1 MNTKKLVQG
10 AMIVALFGVMGILN
24 VMTGTFFDSLIGYVM
39 VIPLTWYGYQYGLKN
54 NMIVSF
60 ASTAI
65 TLMQG
70 MPYFFTIVVYSCI
83 LGCFI
88 GEALKEESAKTK
100 IILGSFIISIIYNIL
115 LFELLGVLLGIS
127 WNQDITELL
136 KLKSLLVNI
145 PYAGMIYRSIDLLSF
160 FVVFISFFESYLILL
175 MIQFIFTRLK
185 LPFHKNYHIST
196 FYLDKKIGYITI
208 GIFII
213 FFILEH
219 YFNYRIIHY
228 ILSLSIF
235 ILMINGISLISLYFI
250 YISKPH
256 LNSTGLVLMA
266 VPVINIGLIGLGI
279 IDIISDLRGK
289 IMYNKHRGT
298 SYD

>member
-60 ASTAI
+60 ASAAI

-115 LFELLGVLLGIS
+115 LFEK
-127 WNQDITELL
+127 E
-136 KLKSLLVNI
+136 
-145 PYAGMIYRSIDLLSF
+145 
-160 FVVFISFFESYLILL
+160 
-175 MIQFIFTRLK
+175 
-185 LPFHKNYHIST
+185 
-196 FYLDKKIGYITI
+196 
-208 GIFII
+208 
-213 FFILEH
+213 
-219 YFNYRIIHY
+219 
-228 ILSLSIF
+228 
-235 ILMINGISLISLYFI
+235 
-250 YISKPH
+250 
-256 LNSTGLVLMA
+256 
-266 VPVINIGLIGLGI
+266 
-279 IDIISDLRGK
+279 
-289 IMYNKHRGT
+289 
-298 SYD
+298 